1 MRVLHVIGA
10 MDCAGTE
17 TFLMN
22 LYHNIDRNK
31 VQFDFVVHTEKQMF
45 YEKEIFLLGGK
56 IFRVPQ
62 FKGYNIFTYKKWW
75 DNFFN
80 NHQEYAIV
88 HGHIGSTA
96 SIYLSV
102 ANKYNYYTIA
112 HSHATHEKG
121 ISLMRIEFALATCTT
136 RYIAD

>member
-62 FKGYNIFTYKKWW
+62 FKGYNILSLK
-75 DNFFN
+75 
-80 NHQEYAIV
+80 
-88 HGHIGSTA
+88 
-96 SIYLSV
+96 LSV
-102 ANKYNYYTIA
+102 FVLKYLEF
-112 HSHATHEKG
+112 SFLQFPD
-121 ISLMRIEFALATCTT
+121 ISFSVFNLDIDFLL
-136 RYIAD
+136 IFILNN